1 MLLIAIANALR
12 PRPHVTSLTLTVK
25 RPYTATDVT
34 AVYRGDEEVRLPT
47 LGPGQSH
54 TFPRRTRQTDSATY
68 ERPID
73 LVTWAVDGVKFRMNV
88 PDQIL
93 VKVDNIHFFLDPNLE
108 EGFELYYGQDFEI
121 AVTELR
127 APEIEMKL
135 PVAVPVP
142 GSETGRRVGNG
153 EDANEA

>member
-1 MLLIAIANALR
+1 MR
-12 PRPHVTSLTLTVK
+12 PPVYATSVTLTMK

-34 AVYRGDEEVRLPT
+34 AVYSGDEKVRLPT

-54 TFPRRTRQTDSATY
+54 TFPRRTRQIDSATY
-68 ERPID
+68 VRPID
-73 LVTWAVDGVKFRMNV
+73 LVTWTVDGVKFRMNV
-88 PDQIL
+88 PDQIV
-93 VKVDNIHFFLDPNLE
+93 VKVDNIHFFVDPNLE
-108 EGFELYYGQDFEI
+108 EGFDLYYGQDFEI
-121 AVTELR
+121 AVTELI